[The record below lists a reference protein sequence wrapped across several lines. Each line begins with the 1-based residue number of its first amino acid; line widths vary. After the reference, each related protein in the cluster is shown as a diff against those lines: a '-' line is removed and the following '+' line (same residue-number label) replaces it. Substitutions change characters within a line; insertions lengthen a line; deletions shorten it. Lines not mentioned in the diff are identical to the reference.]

1 MTPPLL
7 SIDRVSV
14 ARGDRALLNGVTLTL
29 PEGRHTAIL
38 GRNGSGKST
47 LVQLITRQIYPTVG
61 AGGDGLFRDRPNAG
75 NRSSASVLA
84 AVVLARTV

>member
-61 AGGDGLFRDRPNAG
+61 APASANAAQ
-75 NRSSASVLA
+75 R
-84 AVVLARTV
+84 AVA